1 MELIQLSTDTG
12 GQFQDETH
20 PKQHVNLMLL
30 ECENGKNIK
39 KEHSSQPGPAVPEK
53 TLIGHLFQ
61 GLQFVF
67 IKREF
72 PLFLP
77 DIELL

>member
-1 MELIQLSTDTG
+1 
-12 GQFQDETH
+12 
-20 PKQHVNLMLL
+20 MLL

-39 KEHSSQPGPAVPEK
+39 KEHSSQPETAVPEK

-77 DIELL
+77 DIELLWRSMLYALLVFYVILNKNKNIFIAY

>member
-1 MELIQLSTDTG
+1 
-12 GQFQDETH
+12 
-20 PKQHVNLMLL
+20 MLL

-39 KEHSSQPGPAVPEK
+39 KEHSSQPGTAVPEK

-77 DIELL
+77 DIELLWRFMLYALLVFYVILNKNKNIFIAY

>member
-1 MELIQLSTDTG
+1 
-12 GQFQDETH
+12 
-20 PKQHVNLMLL
+20 MLL

-39 KEHSSQPGPAVPEK
+39 KEHSSQPGTAVPEK
-53 TLIGHLFQ
+53 TLIEHLFQ

-77 DIELL
+77 DIELLWRSMLYALLVFYVILNKNKNIFIAY

>member
-1 MELIQLSTDTG
+1 
-12 GQFQDETH
+12 
-20 PKQHVNLMLL
+20 MLL

-39 KEHSSQPGPAVPEK
+39 KEHSSEPGTAVPEK

-61 GLQFVF
+61 GLQFVL

-77 DIELL
+77 DIELLWRSML

>member
-1 MELIQLSTDTG
+1 
-12 GQFQDETH
+12 
-20 PKQHVNLMLL
+20 MLL

-39 KEHSSQPGPAVPEK
+39 KEHSSQPGTAVPEK

-72 PLFLP
+72 PLFLS
-77 DIELL
+77 DIELLWRSMLYALLVFYVILNKNKNIFIAY